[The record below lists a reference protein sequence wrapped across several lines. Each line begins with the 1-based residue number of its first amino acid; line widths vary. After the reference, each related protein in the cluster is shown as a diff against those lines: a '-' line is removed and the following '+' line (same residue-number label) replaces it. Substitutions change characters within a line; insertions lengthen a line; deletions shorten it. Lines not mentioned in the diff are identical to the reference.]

1 MSFLRRPVYLVLF
14 FAMPLGGYAATE
26 VLEPKFPTIPSSYT
40 VLSSGKLIAQAKVNF
55 PSYVIRNTSGY
66 KVTSPEGNEF
76 IVDNIV
82 QPKCAFYATYIAT
95 DDNGFLGV
103 NNTSPVISN
112 VYIGEVNF
120 DKCQ

>member
-1 MSFLRRPVYLVLF
+1 MTSSKKALCLLLF
-14 FAMPLGGYAATE
+14 APITFSAYAKD
-26 VLEPKFPTIPSSYT
+26 VLEPKFPSIPASYV
-40 VLSSGKLIAQAKVNF
+40 VLNPGKLISQSKVNF
-55 PSYVIRNTSGY
+55 PSYVVRNTSGY
-66 KVTSPEGNEF
+66 KVTSPEGNEY

-82 QPKCAFYATYIAT
+82 QPKCAFYATYISN

-103 NNTSPVISN
+103 SSTPSVISN